1 MVTGGC
7 KEVILARME
16 QLTATEKKLGKYILE
31 NYDKVLGE
39 NVAELAKHARVS
51 DASVVRFCRSL
62 GYKGFQDFKMG
73 IARDILPQERQLNPI
88 LSREDDSEMICKKT
102 FASDVNVLNRTLA
115 GLNIEDMEMLGKKL
129 LSARKIAF
137 FGTGGSQ
144 MVIQDAAHKFLK
156 VGIHVVA
163 QQDID
168 MQMMEAALMD
178 KRDVAIGIS
187 FSGNNVRVN
196 ECLKNAHDNGAYC
209 VGILSERRSPMQKRV
224 DMVMYSC
231 YDETIF
237 QSESVS
243 TRIAQLAILDSLVNI
258 ISMQSYEES
267 IRAIRLTREAT
278 AAGKN

>member
-1 MVTGGC
+1 MLTRGC
-7 KEVILARME
+7 KEIIIARME
-16 QLTATEKKLGKYILE
+16 QLTATERKLGKYILE
-31 NYDKVLGE
+31 NYDKVLSY

-62 GYKGFQDFKMG
+62 GYKGFQDFKMS
-73 IARDILPQERQLNPI
+73 IARDVLPQDQQVNPI
-88 LSREDDSEMICKKT
+88 LNRDDDAEMICKKT
-102 FASDVNVLNRTLA
+102 FASDINVLNRTLA
-115 GLNIEDMEMLGKKL
+115 GLNIKDMEMLGERL
-129 LSARKIAF
+129 LNARKIAF

-163 QQDID
+163 HQDVD
-168 MQMMEAALMD
+168 MQMMEAALLD
-178 KRDVAIGIS
+178 ERDVAVGVS

-196 ECLKNAHDNGAYC
+196 DCLKNARDNGAFC
-209 VGILSERRSPMQKRV
+209 VGILSERKSPMRKLADKLV
-224 DMVMYSC
+224 YSC

-258 ISMQSYEES
+258 ISMQSYDKS
-267 IRAIRLTREAT
+267 IRAISLTREAT